1 MTEATAK
8 TTLVI
13 PQLIVGLGNPEPK
26 YDQTRHNI
34 GFAAL
39 DVLSRS
45 WQIPLAENRKFQGEY
60 GEGIAPTK
68 DKIRLLKPLTYM
80 NRSGQAIQAV
90 TSWYK
95 LPPESV
101 LVIYDEMD
109 LPLGKTRLR
118 LSGSAGGHNGMK
130 SAIAHLGT
138 QNFPRLRIGI
148 GRPKNGT
155 NGDEENT
162 VSYVLGKFSSTE
174 TKFVSEVLNFVC
186 ECVELCLEQGVEKA
200 MNRCNSNG
208 LVYPEPNNVK

>member
-1 MTEATAK
+1 MTEAVAK
-8 TTLVI
+8 KTLVI

-34 GFAAL
+34 GFAAV
-39 DVLSRS
+39 DALSRS
-45 WQIPLAENRKFQGEY
+45 WKIPLAENRKFQGEY
-60 GEGIAPTK
+60 GEGIAPNK

-80 NRSGQAIQAV
+80 NLSGQAMQAV

-95 LPPESV
+95 LQPELV
-101 LVIYDEMD
+101 LVIYDDMD

-148 GRPKNGT
+148 GKPKNAAS
-155 NGDEENT
+155 NDEHGT
-162 VSYVLGKFSSTE
+162 VSHVLGRFSAAENQMVSVVLQ
-174 TKFVSEVLNFVC
+174 FVG
-186 ECVELCLEQGVEKA
+186 ECVELSLKQGVEKA
-200 MNRCNSNG
+200 MNVCNSRSFDSSQS
-208 LVYPEPNNVK
+208 